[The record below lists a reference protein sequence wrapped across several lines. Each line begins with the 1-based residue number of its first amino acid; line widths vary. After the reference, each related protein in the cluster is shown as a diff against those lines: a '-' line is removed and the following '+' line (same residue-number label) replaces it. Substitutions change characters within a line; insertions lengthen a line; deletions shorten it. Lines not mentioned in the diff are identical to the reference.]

1 MNARAF
7 AGTVALVLSLAH
19 AASAGDR
26 RTDGAAVDSSGAGS
40 TTVVAPPGSGGVTV
54 VVPAAGGG
62 TVTAAGCSSVVVNG
76 APTMV
81 TSTGA
86 PCPLPAYQPYTP
98 PPAPYYDARPR
109 YARDPDR
116 TGALIGASIGF
127 GVGASVAGMVYLIQ
141 RSEESSR
148 CSYGSYAEPAPS
160 GSTSGGYVPDTT
172 ACSGGGS
179 RASLLTYG
187 AIVTFVPSLPRF
199 VVGDNTKG
207 LVYTGLR
214 GVSFAAAALV
224 DWGGDSDTRWQG
236 PFLLGF
242 VAPITLGIVDLA
254 STPHREDLEKKL
266 ATPGVTSLAPVA
278 LSDRHGKAHGAMLSL
293 EGLW

>member
-1 MNARAF
+1 MNNRAF
-7 AGTVALVLSLAH
+7 AGTFAFVLAFAH
-19 AASAGDR
+19 GAFADDR
-26 RTDGAAVDSSGAGS
+26 QTDGAAEDSNGANG

-54 VVPAAGGG
+54 VVPTAGGG
-62 TVTAAGCSSVVVNG
+62 SVTASGCSSVVVNG

-98 PPAPYYDARPR
+98 PAPTPYYDARPR

-127 GVGASVAGMVYLIQ
+127 GVGAAVSGVMYLVQ
-141 RSEESSR
+141 HSEESDR
-148 CSYGSYAEPAPS
+148 CKYGTYVYGAD
-160 GSTSGGYVPDTT
+160 GGGYVKDST

-187 AIVTFVPSLPRF
+187 AIVTFLPSLPRF
-199 VVGDNTKG
+199 VVGDSTKG

-214 GVSFAAAALV
+214 GVSFATAALV
-224 DWGGDSDTRWQG
+224 NWGSDSDTKWQG

-242 VAPITLGIVDLA
+242 VAPVTLGIIDLA
-254 STPHREDLEKKL
+254 TTPHREDLEKQV
-266 ATPGVTSLAPVA
+266 ARPGVTSVAPVA
-278 LSDRHGKAHGAMLSL
+278 VSDRQGKTHGAMLSV